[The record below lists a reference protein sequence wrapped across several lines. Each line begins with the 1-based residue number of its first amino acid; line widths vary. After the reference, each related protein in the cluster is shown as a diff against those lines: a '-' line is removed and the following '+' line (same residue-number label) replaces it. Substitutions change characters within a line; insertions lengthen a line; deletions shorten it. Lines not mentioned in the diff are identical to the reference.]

1 MRDRSWSIVAKL
13 VLAGIAVEVVML
25 TLLLFFNIRTM
36 DRQLAGQLDTRLAEV
51 RQLLDASLAAPLAQR
66 DFATL
71 QDVLDALRR
80 DKGIEYLVL
89 VDHAGR
95 EMARSAWPAP
105 TGERYDTE
113 VAITIAGRVYGTLR
127 LGVSTA
133 FFVEARRS
141 LLTTGALIAAIE
153 VLLSTL
159 ILSGIGYWLTRRLRA
174 VAGTAEALAAGDLTA
189 RVEGAT
195 GGDEIDRLG
204 RGFNVMAD
212 RLGDRLRDLREAGE
226 ALREREDDMRS
237 VLDNLPSMIGYWDRD
252 LRNRFGNHAYATW
265 FGIDP
270 ARMAGKHIREIIG
283 EERYRLNMPYIEGA
297 LRGEPQL
304 FERAIPAPDGR
315 VRHSLA
321 HYIPDVVDGL
331 VRGFFVLVSDITA
344 VKEAERAVME
354 SNARYDELARC
365 IAVGVYVFR
374 VRADGGMGF
383 DYVSPRFCEMLDVE
397 AEAVLADMDVATA
410 AIHPDDREG
419 LATTSRDAAAK
430 REPIRW
436 EGRGVVRGETRWF
449 RIESSPTALPDGDLR
464 FNAVII
470 DITDRKGLEEALL
483 RSNADLKQFAY
494 VASHDLRQPLRIVI
508 SYVTLLE
515 RQLGAAVDMNSG
527 DYIRFVRDGAH
538 RMDRLIHDLLEYSRA
553 GRADKALAPVD
564 LNQVLKDALQDMA
577 VAIED
582 SGAQLT
588 TPSNAPGVIGCEMDL
603 VRLFNN
609 LIGNAIKYRAADR
622 PPQIAI
628 TVEERDGLWRFVVA
642 DNGIGI
648 EPDHLDRIFGV
659 FQRLHVQAE
668 YDGTGIGLAVC
679 KRIVERHGGTIHAE
693 SEPGQGS
700 QFVFTLPKEG
710 AAT

>member
-51 RQLLDASLAAPLAQR
+51 RQLLDASLAVPLVQR
-66 DFATL
+66 DFGTL

-174 VAGTAEALAAGDLTA
+174 VASTAEALAAGDLTA

-237 VLDNLPSMIGYWDRD
+237 VLDNLPSMIGYWDKD

-270 ARMAGKHIREIIG
+270 AGMAGKHIREIIG
-283 EERYRLNMPYIEGA
+283 EERYRLNMPYIDGA

-315 VRHSLA
+315 LRHSLA
-321 HYIPDVVDGL
+321 HYIPDVVDG
-331 VRGFFVLVSDITA
+331 A
-344 VKEAERAVME
+344 VA
-354 SNARYDELARC
+354 SSW
-365 IAVGVYVFR
+365 
-374 VRADGGMGF
+374 
-383 DYVSPRFCEMLDVE
+383 SP
-397 AEAVLADMDVATA
+397 
-410 AIHPDDREG
+410 
-419 LATTSRDAAAK
+419 TSRRSK
-430 REPIRW
+430 RPS
-436 EGRGVVRGETRWF
+436 GR
-449 RIESSPTALPDGDLR
+449 
-464 FNAVII
+464 
-470 DITDRKGLEEALL
+470 
-483 RSNADLKQFAY
+483 
-494 VASHDLRQPLRIVI
+494 
-508 SYVTLLE
+508 
-515 RQLGAAVDMNSG
+515 
-527 DYIRFVRDGAH
+527 
-538 RMDRLIHDLLEYSRA
+538 
-553 GRADKALAPVD
+553 
-564 LNQVLKDALQDMA
+564 
-577 VAIED
+577 
-582 SGAQLT
+582 
-588 TPSNAPGVIGCEMDL
+588 
-603 VRLFNN
+603 
-609 LIGNAIKYRAADR
+609 
-622 PPQIAI
+622 
-628 TVEERDGLWRFVVA
+628 
-642 DNGIGI
+642 
-648 EPDHLDRIFGV
+648 
-659 FQRLHVQAE
+659 
-668 YDGTGIGLAVC
+668 
-679 KRIVERHGGTIHAE
+679 
-693 SEPGQGS
+693 
-700 QFVFTLPKEG
+700 
-710 AAT
+710 